1 MRRIRVIHRLR
12 TVLAL
17 LGFLLAVG
25 AAAVLWWANHTGL
38 PDSWRDGVEQAL
50 AGRGMH
56 AEVRSLRYLPLRG
69 IEAGE
74 VTVYTDDTRTRTLG
88 NFRKLLIEVD
98 QTKLSRGVFR
108 VEQLDLS
115 GASISLPADP
125 EDPASKTLDLTELRG
140 RMHFSGAR
148 RLNISDASGMIGGLR
163 FALNGELLLYR
174 PGAPSDTPEEDSGRA
189 ERRAALLRIIETIE
203 SFEIDP
209 KSPPRIRAEITGDL
223 EKPESYHANF
233 SIHAS
238 QLRSRELEVQRM
250 ELQAEVRNQTLVIHQ
265 ADIDSTD
272 GRLNGKA
279 EMELLSRKGKFA
291 LRSDLDLTEILTK
304 LRLPLPDMMP
314 TFGKPPIVDLKGK
327 FGKTDEGW
335 DYQLM
340 GFVDVTDASLLHY
353 SAERLSTSF
362 SWDGSRLLLE
372 DFSLSEGPRSL
383 TGRAFITPDV
393 VRYQASGSLT
403 VPYVQKTLQIR
414 SVAKVLKDFSAV
426 ETTEVQGSFEGR
438 ANPKDRQDWT
448 FKGSFEGRDISYR
461 GVPARFAKV
470 DLDLTH
476 QRLDFK
482 DGEVEFDYSDYGLRN
497 RHDGPETGRIKVDLI
512 RYDRPTE
519 TVAIKSLSGSAY
531 PAPIVRTFADSV
543 ADQLEVYGFHSTPNV
558 RAEGV
563 VGVKEGRPKQD
574 LTISFNSP
582 APVDYEFL
590 GKELLLGA
598 PEGTVRVMPES
609 VRVNE
614 LSVGAFDGLIRTD
627 LEAFMNGGGVTG
639 EIDWT
644 GLALP
649 KISEAYEFENS
660 PSGLVTGRFDFRLR
674 GDSVGNL
681 NGEGHVALE
690 EAELFDVPM
699 FGPLSPVIAAV
710 LGNRKAGFQEAQSAF
725 CSFEVE
731 DGVFATEDFLT
742 TTPSLVFTGDG
753 KADLEDKEINMT
765 IRMNARGLLGII
777 TLPLRPFYGLFQ
789 FRGTGPIDNPEW
801 KNVIFTSPPPAQNDN
816 LLAPPKARAIPARE
830 GVRGKPKPDSSPGR
844 SRISPPNR

>member
-1 MRRIRVIHRLR
+1 MRRIRIIHRLR

-140 RMHFSGAR
+140 RMHFSGTR

-174 PGAPSDTPEEDSGRA
+174 PGAPSETPEDDSGRA

-265 ADIDSTD
+265 ADIDSTY

-314 TFGKPPIVDLKGK
+314 TFGKPPVVDLKGR

-335 DYQLM
+335 NYQLM
-340 GFVDVTDASLLHY
+340 GFVDVTDASFLHY

-414 SVAKVLKDFSAV
+414 SVAKVLKDFSSV

-574 LTISFNSP
+574 LTISFDSP
-582 APVDYEFL
+582 DPVDYEFL
-590 GKELLLGA
+590 GKELVLGA

-609 VRVNE
+609 VKVNQ

-660 PSGLVTGRFDFRLR
+660 PSGLVTGRFDFRLK
-674 GDSVGNL
+674 GDSVSNL

-725 CSFEVE
+725 CSFEIE

-789 FRGTGPIDNPEW
+789 FRGTGPFDKPEW